1 VVVAA
6 DAVEERAEEL
16 VRLEVDSARKLW
28 PPLLRVATRRELT
41 WLLGVAWQPTRKCRL
56 GADDASDPGRRLG
69 RLLDRPPLGATP
81 AQLLLGRRVGPARLH
96 KVEALLLGG
105 GGWALVVGRGT
116 AGARVV
122 LPGLAGGRSTT

>member
-1 VVVAA
+1 M
-6 DAVEERAEEL
+6 EERAEEL
-16 VRLEVDSARKLW
+16 VRLEVDGLRDGRFPPSTCHW
-28 PPLLRVATRRELT
+28 PRVDIDPAAST
-41 WLLGVAWQPTRKCRL
+41 WRPTCKCRL
-56 GADDASDPGRRLG
+56 GVDDASDPGRRLG

-96 KVEALLLGG
+96 KVEAVLLGG